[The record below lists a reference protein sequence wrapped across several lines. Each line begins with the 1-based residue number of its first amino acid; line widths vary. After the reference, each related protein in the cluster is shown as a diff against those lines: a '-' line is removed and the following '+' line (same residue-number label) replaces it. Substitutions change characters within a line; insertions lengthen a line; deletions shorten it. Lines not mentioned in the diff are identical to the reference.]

1 MKNISLESLWNDDE
15 IYRGNSNLIRN
26 LLLQIEKSYR
36 EDFNFLEKSEVTTFF
51 KSRKENR
58 NKGQLT

>member
-1 MKNISLESLWNDDE
+1 MKNISLEYLWNDDE

-26 LLLQIEKSYR
+26 LLLQIKKSYR